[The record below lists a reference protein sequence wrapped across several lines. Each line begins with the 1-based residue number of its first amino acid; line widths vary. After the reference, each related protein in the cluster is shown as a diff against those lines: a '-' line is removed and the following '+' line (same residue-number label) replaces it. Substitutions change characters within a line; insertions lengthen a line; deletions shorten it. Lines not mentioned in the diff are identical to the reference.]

1 MWLRGSQTTHSHA
14 VVDKRQDK
22 FAFNIGKNVGHRVGL
37 GVVPGRIG
45 FPLHEDKEER
55 YPGKQQQLP
64 FGLLWTNLWSH
75 EPSLQGN
82 H

>member
-1 MWLRGSQTTHSHA
+1 MWLRRGQTTHSHT

-22 FAFNIGKNVGHRVGL
+22 FAFNIGKNVGHRMGL

-55 YPGKQQQLP
+55 
-64 FGLLWTNLWSH
+64 
-75 EPSLQGN
+75 
-82 H
+82 